1 MTDEFSA
8 YDNLGKFY
16 KWHFTVQHSA
26 DEFVSGDSHVNT
38 AESFN
43 ATLKRAHMGVY
54 HYMSPKHLLRY
65 VEEAVFKWNNRQ
77 DRRRTLGRL
86 DTLLGNA
93 VGRHMPY
100 RALTA

>member
-43 ATLKRAHMGVY
+43 ATLKRAHMA
-54 HYMSPKHLLRY
+54 S
-65 VEEAVFKWNNRQ
+65 
-77 DRRRTLGRL
+77 T
-86 DTLLGNA
+86 T
-93 VGRHMPY
+93 
-100 RALTA
+100 T